1 MSSLN
6 NHTTFHFLSEISKEN
21 TYNLLFPEAKAGLAI
36 VWLYEQMQNGIFP
49 QNSFKEK
56 DIHEA
61 LQTVNPAIENN
72 KSRHPREHYNA
83 LISNLLE
90 YFLRYDEER
99 QEYSFKE
106 YAYIFCRQ
114 AHDILKANFSPTRIE
129 KICFALHE
137 KLKQS
142 KDLDAFLDWCRI
154 DFDAFK
160 PQLKSQLDFLD
171 RQIDQSVASLR
182 ENKKLSLQEGTILET
197 LRQIDERFELIR
209 GQNKE
214 LRIAFREIEQIR
226 RLMESN
232 ASAYDHAEVD
242 ARVHEAI
249 TFFQEMRRTLSIID
263 KRLDRIQPKIRQLF
277 SNLNKPLFNTRV
289 ERFLYHLVENSTE
302 VIEGSKKTI
311 RLPGN
316 IPPLSVFRLQQ
327 DLTIV
332 ERKTDLFPVKPKK
345 RLMITETPE
354 MKASFFASFQNR
366 LNQQDEISHWIDTL
380 QREVDMHK
388 QLRLSDYFF
397 QIAKPDDPH
406 TLTLAIA
413 VIYRAM
419 GFFERQE
426 QYMVSIDPGKIIH
439 NTAFKT
445 SLWEIIIRRKI

>member
-1 MSSLN
+1 MLSP
-6 NHTTFHFLSEISKEN
+6 NHTFHFLTEILKEN
-21 TYNLLFPEAKAGLAI
+21 TYSLLFPEAKAGLAI
-36 VWLYEQMQNGIFP
+36 VWLYEQMQNGMFP

-61 LQTVNPAIENN
+61 LRTVNPTIEND

-114 AHDILKANFSPTRIE
+114 AHDILKASFSPTKIE

-142 KDLDAFLDWCRI
+142 KDLDTFLDWFYV

-214 LRIAFREIEQIR
+214 LRSAFREIEQIR

-263 KRLDRIQPKIRQLF
+263 KRLDRIRPKIKQLF

-332 ERKTDLFPVKPKK
+332 ERKADLFPVKPKK
-345 RLMITETPE
+345 RLVITETPE
-354 MKASFFASFQNR
+354 VKASVFASFQNR
-366 LNQQDEISHWIDTL
+366 LNQQDKISHWVDML
-380 QREVDMHK
+380 QREVDIRR

-397 QIAKPDDPH
+397 QIAKPDDPD
-406 TLTLAIA
+406 TLTLAIT

-426 QYMVSIDPGKIIH
+426 QYVVSIDPGKIIH

-445 SLWEIIIRRKI
+445 SLWEIIIRRKT

>member
-1 MSSLN
+1 MLSS
-6 NHTTFHFLSEISKEN
+6 NHTFEFLSEISKDN

-36 VWLYEQMQNGIFP
+36 VWLYEQMQSGIFP
-49 QNSFKEK
+49 KSSFKEK

-61 LQTVNPAIENN
+61 LRTVNPAIEND
-72 KSRHPREHYNA
+72 KSRHPKEHYNA

-106 YAYIFCRQ
+106 YAYLFCQQ
-114 AHDILKANFSPTRIE
+114 AHDILKASFSPTKIE

-137 KLKQS
+137 KLKQN
-142 KDLDAFLDWCRI
+142 KNLDTFLDWFRI

-182 ENKKLSLQEGTILET
+182 ESKKLSLQEGTILET

-214 LRIAFREIEQIR
+214 LRIAFREIDQIR
-226 RLMESN
+226 KLMEGN
-232 ASAYDHAEVD
+232 ASAYDNEQVD
-242 ARVHEAI
+242 TRVHEAVI
-249 TFFQEMRRTLSIID
+249 FFQEMRRTLSIID
-263 KRLDRIQPKIRQLF
+263 KRLDRIQPKIKQLF

-289 ERFLYHLVENSTE
+289 ERFLYHLIENSKE
-302 VIEGSKKTI
+302 VIRSSKKEI

-332 ERKTDLFPVKPKK
+332 ERRTDLFPIKSKK
-345 RLMITETPE
+345 RLVITETPE
-354 MKASFFASFQNR
+354 VKASVFASFQSR
-366 LNQQDEISHWIDTL
+366 LNQQDEISHWIDIL
-380 QREVDMHK
+380 QREVDK
-388 QLRLSDYFF
+388 CERLFLSDYFF
-397 QIAKPDDPH
+397 QIAKPEEPR
-406 TLTLAIA
+406 TITLAIA
-413 VIYRAM
+413 VIYRAI

-426 QYMVSIDPGKIIH
+426 KYVVSINPEKIIH

-445 SLWEIIIRRKI
+445 SLWEIMIRRKI

>member
-1 MSSLN
+1 MKVTS
-6 NHTTFHFLSEISKEN
+6 NHTFHFLTEISKEN
-21 TYNLLFPEAKAGLAI
+21 TYSLLFPEAKAGLAI
-36 VWLYEQMQNGIFP
+36 VWLYEQMQKGIFP
-49 QNSFKEK
+49 QDSFKEK

-61 LQTVNPAIENN
+61 LRTVNPAIEND

-99 QEYSFKE
+99 QEYSFKQ
-106 YAYIFCRQ
+106 YAYIFCQQ
-114 AHDILKANFSPTRIE
+114 AHDILKATFSPTRIE
-129 KICFALHE
+129 KICFALYD

-142 KDLDAFLDWCRI
+142 KDLDTFLDWFHI

-160 PQLKSQLDFLD
+160 LQLKSQLDFLD

-197 LRQIDERFELIR
+197 LQQIDERFELIR
-209 GQNKE
+209 AQNKE
-214 LRIAFREIEQIR
+214 LRTAFREIEQIR
-226 RLMESN
+226 RLIESN
-232 ASAYDHAEVD
+232 ALAYDHAEVD

-263 KRLDRIQPKIRQLF
+263 KRLDRIQPKIKQLF
-277 SNLNKPLFNTRV
+277 SNLNKPLFNTRI
-289 ERFLYHLVENSTE
+289 ERFLYHLVENSIE

-316 IPPLSVFRLQQ
+316 IPPLSVFLLEQ

-332 ERKTDLFPVKPKK
+332 ERKPDLFPVKPKK

-354 MKASFFASFQNR
+354 MKASVFASFQNR
-366 LNQQDEISHWIDTL
+366 LNQQDEISQWIGTL
-380 QREVDMHK
+380 QREVDMHD

-419 GFFERQE
+419 GFFEGQE

-445 SLWEIIIRRKI
+445 SLWEIIIRRKT